1 MRLRWVSV
9 EKGAAKAP
17 AGEPAADG
25 GSKADKKKDKGDA
38 DRVTRQVP
46 AGTSR
51 CARRPMPAPTH
62 ARPARPAC
70 RRAPPALPRTLRRR
84 APTAGPCGRRRRRL
98 WTSRSSSCARWQRAR
113 RVRARQP
120 PAGPSPS
127 EGAGERAAAGAAA
140 GAGRGHGGR
149 AAQAQAA
156 GGGGVEDVPAGP
168 RAQVRAGAPPRGRG
182 PHARDGGQAR
192 ARRRFCAGPGRL
204 PQPLRAGPRGAPRDG
219 WRARRG
225 TWRDADFK
233 AYNFA
238 ALGLPPAAGALHPLL
253 KVRGAAPTPG
263 ARAAPDAARGA
274 WCAPRCSQVGQAR
287 PGPPGARRYGRR
299 YEKCSPTWA
308 SGRCPATRL
317 WRAGTPLS
325 HRRPPHAGPP

>member
-70 RRAPPALPRTLRRR
+70 RRALPALPRTLRRR

-113 RVRARQP
+113 RARARQP

-253 KVRGAAPTPG
+253 KVRCAAFRLARARPRRRARRLARCAAPADGLGP
-263 ARAAPDAARGA
+263 P
-274 WCAPRCSQVGQAR
+274 SSH
-287 PGPPGARRYGRR
+287 GPPGARRCGRR
-299 YEKCSPTWA
+299 YARCSPTWA

-317 WRAGTPLS
+317 WRAGAPLGHS
-325 HRRPPHAGPP
+325 R